1 LFSLQDLLS
10 STTFLYRFP
19 HTRTNPTLP
28 GNLIPPAIWTTIE
41 PAVQISTA
49 CLPALRVLYR
59 KYMDNRREKAK
70 YAAHDR
76 LRALELTSPA
86 DGTSEGGNATTTTSD
101 SLCRSTTQ
109 GSWTTKDH
117 SQREGVVERDVY
129 V

>member
-1 LFSLQDLLS
+1 
-10 STTFLYRFP
+10 
-19 HTRTNPTLP
+19 
-28 GNLIPPAIWTTIE
+28 
-41 PAVQISTA
+41 
-49 CLPALRVLYR
+49 
-59 KYMDNRREKAK
+59 MDNRREKAK

-76 LRALELTSPA
+76 LRALELTSPP
-86 DGTSEGGNATTTTSD
+86 DGTSGDGNATTTTSD